1 MAQLTI
7 SEVGNRVGLR
17 PSALRYYE
25 EIGILQPP
33 ARVGGQR
40 RYDNAALRR
49 LAVIQR
55 ARSLGFSLREI
66 RTLLHEFPTDA
77 PPAERW
83 TTLARQK
90 LVQLATLMSRIKDRE
105 SLLQRQ
111 GMCSCKSL
119 DECGRCLMEASVTKP

>member
-40 RYDNAALRR
+40 RYDNTALHR

-66 RTLLHEFPTDA
+66 RTLLHEFPADA

-119 DECGRCLMEASVTKP
+119 DECGRCLIEASVTKP